1 MLYVYKI
8 LGVLEKSDGEIG
20 GLRVSVCSAAY
31 MGDVDVPSIVFDKET
46 LDYLKFRLKVHSY
59 LNVQQLPNRIQ
70 NKIRTPTGKYL
81 DEWVKEEFNNGISK

>member
-8 LGVLEKSDGEIG
+8 LGVLETSDGEIG

-70 NKIRTPTGKYL
+70 NKIRTPTGRYL